1 MPRGRSNPPAVT
13 GAEFALKR
21 EGEETAAETCL
32 YYGSAARCKL
42 GLNRATSAGDEWVV
56 KTQGND
62 LFLCGTQPPDNDLF
76 LRSRRRGGDSCAVDH
91 FLVDLVGVH
100 RWSAQKGDVPTRPSL
115 SIPPTD
121 LRQRLSLWD
130 LAQGRKNQ
138 HGQPPC

>member
-1 MPRGRSNPPAVT
+1 VPRGRSNPPAVT

-76 LRSRRRGGDSCAVDH
+76 LRSRRHVSASAPQPIVELAGAQAAGAVRD
-91 FLVDLVGVH
+91 
-100 RWSAQKGDVPTRPSL
+100 P
-115 SIPPTD
+115 
-121 LRQRLSLWD
+121 
-130 LAQGRKNQ
+130 
-138 HGQPPC
+138 